1 MALLVF
7 AQTRRDRVTLPAT
20 IHCDHLIPAHVGVT
34 ADLPEALQ
42 DNAEVYTFL
51 QSAAARW
58 GMGFWGPGSG
68 IIHQVVLEHY
78 AFPGGLLLGTD
89 SHTPNAGGLG
99 MFAVGVGGQDACE
112 VLAGMD
118 WTLLYPRRIGVR
130 LTGHLDGWASPK
142 DVILDLPG
150 QLSVRGG
157 THSVFEFF
165 GPGTSSISATG
176 KATITNMGA
185 ETGAT
190 SSFFP
195 FDDAMARYLRATE
208 RADLADL
215 AEKSRDLITADP
227 EIEAYPDRFFDRVLE
242 LDLSEL
248 EPYVVG
254 PGSPDRA
261 RPLSKFKE
269 EVHR

>member
-1 MALLVF
+1 
-7 AQTRRDRVTLPAT
+7 
-20 IHCDHLIPAHVGVT
+20 
-34 ADLPEALQ
+34 
-42 DNAEVYTFL
+42 
-51 QSAAARW
+51 
-58 GMGFWGPGSG
+58 
-68 IIHQVVLEHY
+68 
-78 AFPGGLLLGTD
+78 
-89 SHTPNAGGLG
+89 
-99 MFAVGVGGQDACE
+99 
-112 VLAGMD
+112 
-118 WTLLYPRRIGVR
+118 
-130 LTGHLDGWASPK
+130 
-142 DVILDLPG
+142 
-150 QLSVRGG
+150 
-157 THSVFEFF
+157 
-165 GPGTSSISATG
+165 
-176 KATITNMGA
+176 MGA